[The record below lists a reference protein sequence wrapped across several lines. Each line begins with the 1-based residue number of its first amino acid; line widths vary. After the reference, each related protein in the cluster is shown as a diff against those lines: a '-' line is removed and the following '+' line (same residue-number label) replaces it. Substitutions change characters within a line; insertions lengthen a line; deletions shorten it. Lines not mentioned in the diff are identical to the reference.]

1 MRILLDNERGFSA
14 MTRVE
19 IYDDDMKTIN
29 EFCDANDISPAEFI
43 MELLED
49 FLQDLEDA
57 KRN

>member
-1 MRILLDNERGFSA
+1 
-14 MTRVE
+14 MTRIE

-49 FLQDLEDA
+49 FLQDLKDA